1 MCALGIFP
9 FVQIAVR
16 PGDFSRNGTLVAIQ
30 QGMRFR
36 VHPLVIPVSL
46 LACAGVAFL
55 PSRVPA
61 NEIHSAASRTTG
73 FAIHDAAQT
82 LREHCAWESGR
93 LWLTLPGGNRWELV
107 TSTDDPSIS
116 NPGDG
121 AFHVFDA
128 AEVRTALESVR
139 FPLDQVSAE
148 IYILPYP
155 RRGGLESAAGP
166 GLILLAPGVLP
177 LSREHQHAE
186 FVHELGHVVQYVL
199 MPDRAAL
206 AWERYRAL
214 RGIADTAAYSAA
226 SPHRGRPHEIFAEDF
241 RALYGDAQANYSGT
255 IENPELTY
263 PTEVSGLAGWIL
275 ELASAT
281 FQPAHAAISAGP
293 SPSRGAV
300 TFSRGGSAGAVLE
313 LFDAR
318 GRRLAKLQPAIGT
331 GAVLWSWN
339 GCDPTGRPVR
349 GSIVFARARDGAG
362 DVARVVMLP

>member
-1 MCALGIFP
+1 
-9 FVQIAVR
+9 
-16 PGDFSRNGTLVAIQ
+16 
-30 QGMRFR
+30 MRFR
-36 VHPLVIPVSL
+36 VHPLL
-46 LACAGVAFL
+46 LATLLHACAGAAFQ
-55 PSRVPA
+55 PSRATA
-61 NEIHSAASRTTG
+61 NEIHAAAIRTRG

-82 LREHCAWESGR
+82 LREYCAWEAGR
-93 LWLTLPGGNRWELV
+93 LWLTLPDGSRWELV
-107 TSTDDPSIS
+107 TSTADPSIS

-121 AFHVFDA
+121 AFHAFDA
-128 AEVRTALESVR
+128 IEVRVALENVR
-139 FPLDQVSAE
+139 FPLDDVSAE

-155 RRGGLESAAGP
+155 RRGGLESGAGP

-186 FVHELGHVVQYVL
+186 FVHELGHVVQYAL
-199 MPDRAAL
+199 MPDRAAH

-255 IENPELTY
+255 IENAELTY
-263 PTEVSGLAGWIL
+263 PTEVSGLAAWML
-275 ELASAT
+275 ELASAP
-281 FQPAHAAISAGP
+281 FQPAYAAIIAGP

-300 TFSRGGSAGAVLE
+300 TFTRGGSAGAVLD

-318 GRRLAKLQPAIGT
+318 GRRLATLQPAAGT
-331 GAVLWSWN
+331 ASVLWTWN
-339 GCDPTGRPVR
+339 GRDPAGRPVR